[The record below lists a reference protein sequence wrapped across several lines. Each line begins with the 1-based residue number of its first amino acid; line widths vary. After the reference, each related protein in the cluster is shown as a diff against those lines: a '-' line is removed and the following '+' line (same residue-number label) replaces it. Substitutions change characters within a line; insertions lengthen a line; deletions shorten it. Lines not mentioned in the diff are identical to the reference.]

1 MSDIVNISPQ
11 NFGGPMRNGDL
22 IALCNLVEGWR
33 TESGKHI
40 QVNVPDHSI
49 QPQSYVV
56 QMRDWLVDNTDYFT
70 KEQSSHGCIL
80 NNANLWD
87 LRCKIG
93 DVVKI
98 KSKFQQNKK
107 IVVVPVQDASY
118 NLYRNWTDQMLFDIC
133 EHYSSPEY
141 DQYERI
147 ILTDKKVASNIH
159 KFTESYDF
167 LDNLK
172 HIQECT
178 IYVGGD
184 TGLSHFVSALTRNR
198 RINYFYGSH
207 GLVHTNPFYS
217 GHGGGYLN
225 QFIGTDYNLKNL

>member
-1 MSDIVNISPQ
+1 MSDIVNISPD

-33 TESGKHI
+33 DTEGTHI

-49 QPQSYVV
+49 QPQSYVI

-70 KEQSSHGCIL
+70 KEQASHGCSL
-80 NNANLWD
+80 YNANLWD
-87 LRCKIG
+87 IRCKMG

-98 KSKFQQNKK
+98 EPKLEQKKK
-107 IVVVPVQDASY
+107 IVIVPVFDAPY
-118 NLYRNWTDQMLFDIC
+118 NTYRNWTDKMLFDIC
-133 EHYSSPEY
+133 NVYSSSEY
-141 DQYERI
+141 DDYERI
-147 ILTDKKVASNIH
+147 VLTNKSVASKIH

-167 LDNLK
+167 LENLN
-172 HIQECT
+172 HIQECS

-184 TGLSHFVSALTRNR
+184 TGLSHFVSALTDTK

-225 QFIGTDYNLKNL
+225 QFNGMDYNLKSL